1 LSVDNFDLSTD
12 IHNPHVREMRT
23 VFPMKNKKTEDHLLD
38 GLPLPYVVRRIKP
51 TRYGLPYVT

>member
-1 LSVDNFDLSTD
+1 MDNFDLSTYN
-12 IHNPHVREMRT
+12 HNPHVREMRT
-23 VFPMKNKKTEDHLLD
+23 VFLMKNKKTEDHLLD